1 MSHIDETVNELL
13 TALHMIK
20 RRHGGTVPKV
30 PIRKSEMFALMTIGK
45 LILKYPDGIKLSTL
59 SKTLNLAPP
68 TVTPM
73 INSLEESGFIIRV
86 GSKQDR
92 RVVFIQLTEM
102 GQTFLTEK
110 EKHFKSNIQALVEY
124 LGQEDTKEL
133 IRLVRKTA
141 NFLEQF
147 KENEEEICG

>member
-13 TALHMIK
+13 TALHLIK
-20 RRHGGTVPKV
+20 RGHGGTVPKV

-147 KENEEEICG
+147 KENEEEICD

>member
-20 RRHGGTVPKV
+20 RGHGGTVPKV

-102 GQTFLTEK
+102 GQTFLNEK
-110 EKHFKSNIQALVEY
+110 EKHFKPNIQALVEY

>member
-13 TALHMIK
+13 TALYMIK
-20 RRHGGTVPKV
+20 RGHGGTVPKV

>member
-20 RRHGGTVPKV
+20 RGHGGTVPKV

-45 LILKYPDGIKLSTL
+45 LIPKYPDGIKLSTL

>member
-1 MSHIDETVNELL
+1 MSHFDETVNELL

-20 RRHGGTVPKV
+20 RGHGGTVPKV

>member
-20 RRHGGTVPKV
+20 RGHGGTVPKV

-45 LILKYPDGIKLSTL
+45 LILKYPDEIKLSTL

>member
-20 RRHGGTVPKV
+20 RGHGGPVPKV

-124 LGQEDTKEL
+124 LGQEDIKEL

-147 KENEEEICG
+147 KENEEEI

>member
-20 RRHGGTVPKV
+20 RGHGGTVPKV

-102 GQTFLTEK
+102 GQTFLNEK

>member
-20 RRHGGTVPKV
+20 RGHGGTVPKV

-92 RVVFIQLTEM
+92 RVLFIQLTEM

>member
-1 MSHIDETVNELL
+1 MNHKDETVNELL
-13 TALHMIK
+13 SVLQLIK
-20 RRHGGTVPKV
+20 RGHGGTVPKV